1 MGAGEAGR
9 TALATDRGG
18 EDVWASATVALI
30 IHTIFLELHAISN
43 SLTDQLRECV
53 DGASSHTSFS
63 RQEHGTPAGLAS
75 SGDAPLLEGLQ
86 QLLAPF
92 GANQI
97 ALPIPHGQA
106 DTGVPCRRQGL
117 HPTLAVAPAPPA
129 EIPDGPVRA
138 DLGVRDIPER
148 KALLKHREPA
158 EVNAQVFATDRGLK
172 PAEEDHGGQQDQQHA
187 GDESIDPPG
196 EVWYLMEHHQL
207 MVNHESRTILGC
219 CSRSRKTCSR

>member
-92 GANQI
+92 GANQR
-97 ALPIPHGQA
+97 
-106 DTGVPCRRQGL
+106 VPSRMVRQT
-117 HPTLAVAPAPPA
+117 PVFPVAV
-129 EIPDGPVRA
+129 
-138 DLGVRDIPER
+138 
-148 KALLKHREPA
+148 
-158 EVNAQVFATDRGLK
+158 
-172 PAEEDHGGQQDQQHA
+172 
-187 GDESIDPPG
+187 
-196 EVWYLMEHHQL
+196 
-207 MVNHESRTILGC
+207 
-219 CSRSRKTCSR
+219 KTCTPPRP